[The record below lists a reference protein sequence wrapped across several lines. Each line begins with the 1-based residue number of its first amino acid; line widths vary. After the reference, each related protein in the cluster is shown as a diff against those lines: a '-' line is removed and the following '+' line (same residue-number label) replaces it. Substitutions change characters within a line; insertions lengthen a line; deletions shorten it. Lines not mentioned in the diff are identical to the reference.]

1 MNTSLSQFCR
11 DTDLAKSSVHSRCKT
26 LGFDT
31 TNGLTA
37 AMVSRLEAEFN
48 VRIAPTVAPIVAPS
62 VAPTVETAAVV
73 VGNHAIT
80 LSAPQLP
87 AQYSLE
93 NLRVG
98 NAVSFDD
105 PLAVATSFLQTA
117 DILEDAMKNDIA
129 NRQARLADTQKAKDA
144 ISAKRQKL
152 ELEARLYQLQTQN
165 LDSSLSAETASLQFE
180 LGKLEAFSAPS
191 APCS

>member
-11 DTDLAKSSVHSRCKT
+11 DTDLAKSSVHARCKT

-48 VRIAPTVAPIVAPS
+48 VRIAPTVAPSVAPS
-62 VAPTVETAAVV
+62 VVTTAVA

-80 LSAPQLP
+80 LSAPTLP
-87 AQYSLE
+87 AEYSLE
-93 NLRVG
+93 SLRVG
-98 NAVSFDD
+98 SAIGFED
-105 PLAVATSFLQTA
+105 PLAVAAAFLQTA
-117 DILEDAMKNDIA
+117 DTLEIAMKADLA
-129 NRQARLADTQKAKDA
+129 NRQARLDATQKAKDA
-144 ISAKRQKL
+144 ISDKRQKL
-152 ELEARLYQLQTQN
+152 ELEARLYQLQSQQ
-165 LDSSLSAETASLQFE
+165 LDGSLSAETAALQTE
-180 LGKLEAFSAPS
+180 LGKLDQFSSPS

>member
-1 MNTSLSQFCR
+1 MKSLHTLCKEHDLPKTSVRRYL
-11 DTDLAKSSVHSRCKT
+11 LAH
-26 LGFDT
+26 GFDT
-31 TNGLTA
+31 SEGLGDDA
-37 AMVSRLEAEFN
+37 VAKALKQFKPSA
-48 VRIAPTVAPIVAPS
+48 IAPSVSPS

-80 LSAPQLP
+80 LSAPTMP

-105 PLAVATSFLQTA
+105 PLAVAASFLQTA

-129 NRQARLADTQKAKDA
+129 NRQARLEATKAA
-144 ISAKRQKL
+144 AHSIAEKRQNL
-152 ELEARLYQLQTQN
+152 QLEARLYQLQTQQ
-165 LDSSLSAETASLQFE
+165 LDSSLSAQTAELQSE
-180 LGKLEAFSAPS
+180 LGKLEQFSAPG
-191 APCS
+191 AV